1 MGPPLDICSLN
12 IGTTDPEELSTLPNL
27 TIENFVYEDL
37 AELSFLFFSAYTCTI
52 ISANLFEAPIILVGL
67 TALSVEIRTNLD
79 IFNSFDT
86 SHIA

>member
-12 IGTTDPEELSTLPNL
+12 IGTTDPEEFSTFPNL

-37 AELSFLFFSAYTCTI
+37 VELSFLLFSAYTCTI
-52 ISANLFEAPIILVGL
+52 SSANLLDAPIILVGL
-67 TALSVEIRTNLD
+67 TALSVEIRTNFD
-79 IFNSFDT
+79 ILNSFDI